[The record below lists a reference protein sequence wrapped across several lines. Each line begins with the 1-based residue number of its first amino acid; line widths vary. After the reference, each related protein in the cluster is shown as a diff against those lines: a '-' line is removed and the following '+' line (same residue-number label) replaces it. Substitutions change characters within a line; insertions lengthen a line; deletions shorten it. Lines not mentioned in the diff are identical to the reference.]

1 VFDQQINDDMIWS
14 AGSVLFVF
22 FYIWFHLG
30 SGFLAVISMLMILL
44 SFPLTQ
50 FIYTCIFQVK
60 FNAEMN

>member
-1 VFDQQINDDMIWS
+1 MIWS